1 MIFGKNSS
9 LEAAV
14 RHLFEFCRSSKP
26 SLLAMAA
33 FLLLIAAGT
42 AAVQAQQG
50 TSKASAAPAGNI
62 EKGKETFKKF
72 GCSACH
78 GYTAQGGTGPRLAQN
93 PITYA
98 AFVRYVSRPKR
109 SMPPYGDQLKESELA
124 DIFAFIKS
132 VPPSPAPKDI
142 PMLNE

>member
-1 MIFGKNSS
+1 
-9 LEAAV
+9 V
-14 RHLFEFCRSSKP
+14 RHILEFCRSSKP
-26 SLLAMAA
+26 GVFATAMVLVLLA
-33 FLLLIAAGT
+33 IAAT
-42 AAVQAQQG
+42 PAQAQQAA
-50 TSKASAAPAGNI
+50 SKTNAAPAGNI
-62 EKGKETFKKF
+62 EKGKENFKKF

-109 SMPPYGDQLKESELA
+109 SMPPYGDQLKESELS

-132 VPPSPAPKDI
+132 VPPSPAPKNI
-142 PMLNE
+142 PLLNE

>member
-1 MIFGKNSS
+1 MLS
-9 LEAAV
+9 AAAA
-14 RHLFEFCRSSKP
+14 LL
-26 SLLAMAA
+26 LLAAA
-33 FLLLIAAGT
+33 AAPSP
-42 AAVQAQQG
+42 AQQAA
-50 TSKASAAPAGNI
+50 SKTNAAPAGNI
-62 EKGKETFKKF
+62 EKGKEDFKKF

-124 DIFAFIKS
+124 DIYAFIKS
-132 VPPSPAPKDI
+132 VPASPAPKDI
-142 PMLNE
+142 RMLNE

>member
-1 MIFGKNSS
+1 M
-9 LEAAV
+9 
-14 RHLFEFCRSSKP
+14 RHILEFCRSFCRSGKP
-26 SLLAMAA
+26 GVLATATMLL
-33 FLLLIAAGT
+33 FLAV
-42 AAVQAQQG
+42 AAVAAQAQQAASK
-50 TSKASAAPAGNI
+50 TSTSPAGNI
-62 EKGKETFKKF
+62 EKGKENFKKF

-124 DIFAFIKS
+124 DIYAFIKS
-132 VPPSPAPKDI
+132 VPPSPAPKNI

>member
-1 MIFGKNSS
+1 MFAV
-9 LEAAV
+9 AAAPTQGQQA
-14 RHLFEFCRSSKP
+14 SSK
-26 SLLAMAA
+26 SN
-33 FLLLIAAGT
+33 
-42 AAVQAQQG
+42 
-50 TSKASAAPAGNI
+50 AAPAGSI
-62 EKGKETFKKF
+62 EKGKENFKKF

-93 PITYA
+93 PITYP

-132 VPPSPAPKDI
+132 VPPSPAPKNI

>member
-1 MIFGKNSS
+1 VRYI
-9 LEAAV
+9 LE
-14 RHLFEFCRSSKP
+14 FCGSFCRSGKP
-26 SLLAMAA
+26 GVLATATV
-33 FLLLIAAGT
+33 LLLLVAA
-42 AAVQAQQG
+42 AAPIQAQQAV
-50 TSKASAAPAGNI
+50 SKTNSAPAGNI
-62 EKGKETFKKF
+62 VKGKENFKKF

-93 PITYA
+93 SITYA

-124 DIFAFIKS
+124 DIFTFIKS
-132 VPPSPAPKDI
+132 VPPSPAPKNI

>member
-1 MIFGKNSS
+1 M
-9 LEAAV
+9 
-14 RHLFEFCRSSKP
+14 RHILDFCRSLSGTKKP
-26 SLLAMAA
+26 GIIAA
-33 FLLLIAAGT
+33 AALLLLLGGAT
-42 AAVQAQQG
+42 AKVDAQQAA
-50 TSKASAAPAGNI
+50 SKTNAAPMGNA
-62 EKGKETFKKF
+62 EKGKETFRKF

-93 PITYA
+93 PITYP

-132 VPPSPAPKDI
+132 VPPSPAPKNI
-142 PMLNE
+142 PMLSE